1 MKTEDHLSPQF
12 NSTHTNVPLMQSSGF
27 TKKHPILQIV
37 LFNFP
42 VLQSLT
48 LVKLALPPLNPH
60 NPRKPRHSIHPHPS
74 FGMQLVQP
82 ECNRGSDPDA
92 LDAASARG
100 FLIHITS
107 PSVSSLLIKRADSLS
122 EREREKTMTSAK
134 ASGRVAEG
142 KRRLDEN
149 RVTTK

>member
-1 MKTEDHLSPQF
+1 MKAEDHLSPQLF
-12 NSTHTNVPLMQSSGF
+12 NSTHKNVPLMQSSGF

-48 LVKLALPPLNPH
+48 LGKFALPPLNPH

-92 LDAASARG
+92 LDAASTRG

-107 PSVSSLLIKRADSLS
+107 PSVSSLLIKRADSLL
-122 EREREKTMTSAK
+122 EKKTLTPAN
-134 ASGRVAEG
+134 ASGRVAKG
-142 KRRLDEN
+142 RHRLNEN
-149 RVTTK
+149 RVITK